1 MDLSG
6 KKILID
12 PGHGGEFSG
21 KTYKGRQE
29 KDCTLKISKALENL
43 LEEEGATVCMTRTRD
58 KDFGGKNLDDDIN
71 KRVKYINERYS
82 GKGIDVLLSIHVNT
96 ERLIS
101 RVGVL
106 YPEKGKASKIL
117 AENLARKY
125 ATFMGNTGYGEA
137 DLAILRDTK
146 VAGAKA
152 LIETGKINQSWYDDD
167 EEVERAAFAIVAGL
181 YDYFREID

>member
-1 MDLSG
+1 M
-6 KKILID
+6 
-12 PGHGGEFSG
+12 
-21 KTYKGRQE
+21 
-29 KDCTLKISKALENL
+29 
-43 LEEEGATVCMTRTRD
+43 
-58 KDFGGKNLDDDIN
+58 
-71 KRVKYINERYS
+71 
-82 GKGIDVLLSIHVNT
+82 
-96 ERLIS
+96 
-101 RVGVL
+101 
-106 YPEKGKASKIL
+106 

-125 ATFMGNTGYGEA
+125 ATFMLNTMYREA

>member
-1 MDLSG
+1 MDLKG
-6 KKILID
+6 KKILLD
-12 PGHGGEFSG
+12 PGHGGAHPG
-21 KTYKGRQE
+21 KTHKDRQE
-29 KDCTLKISKALENL
+29 KDVTLKISKVLENL
-43 LEEEGATVCMTRTRD
+43 LEEEGATVYMTRTRD
-58 KDFGGKNLDDDIN
+58 KDFGGESRDEDVNE
-71 KRVKYINERYS
+71 RVKYINKKYA

-96 ERLIS
+96 DRLVS

-117 AENLARKY
+117 AQNLARKY
-125 ATFMGNTGYGEA
+125 GTFMANTGYGEA

-167 EEVERAAFAIVAGL
+167 EEVERAAFAIVAGF
-181 YDYFREID
+181 YDYFREIE